1 MGQHGIVVLLTED
14 GQHLSA
20 GLSADERSLC
30 HLRKQRGVVPGRR
43 GAEVVVNI
51 KVERVVQDGVGK
63 AHLPDAGVDGVQPQI
78 VDDHVG
84 SDVVGADDHHGGGVF
99 NFQTCAHAQRPEHT
113 GTVHKVL
120 GLVSDFFLEAGFA
133 PAGLQIQGCED
144 ICLDGGSRLKFLV
157 SADFDRV
164 AVQIVHKDAHLAL
177 IGIQLGGNTLFQRHV
192 FIHFGISMSFYTLF
206 RGFLRRTAGRCGRKW
221 PLPRPR

>member
-1 MGQHGIVVLLTED
+1 M
-14 GQHLSA
+14 
-20 GLSADERSLC
+20 
-30 HLRKQRGVVPGRR
+30 
-43 GAEVVVNI
+43 
-51 KVERVVQDGVGK
+51 QDGVGK

-84 SDVVGADDHHGGGVF
+84 GDVVGADDHHGGGVF

-192 FIHFGISMSFYTLF
+192 FIHFGISLSFYTLF
-206 RGFLRRTAGRCGRKW
+206 RGFLRRTAGRCGRRW
-221 PLPRPR
+221 PPPRPR